1 MTKVGIYGLLRVF
14 CWMLPP
20 SGYSETWGM
29 VIALLGAGSVFV
41 GTLST
46 LPEHVAHDDT
56 KRFLS
61 FHVIGQIGYMLLGLG
76 IGIYFLN
83 INPLVATLAL
93 MATVFHLVNNV
104 CYKSLLYLNAGSIL
118 YRTNTRDLNQVSGLG
133 AIMPLTALTAAVGAL
148 AIAGMPPLNGFA
160 SKWMLYSV
168 SILSPQP
175 MFPVFVILG
184 VMAMFISLVTLA
196 SFLKFIG
203 AAFLGTF
210 AAPKNNT
217 LDRGDVPLTMQIP
230 QVVLAGLCVLFGL
243 VPALPLFG
251 VHKAISAALPA
262 NMQHNLADLIGN
274 APGGVSLMLTGNQPT
289 GIWLP
294 LIVFAA
300 LLICIGLSKWIY
312 GLGGAARRTVSGW
325 NCGVDIPSEL
335 VRYQAR
341 SFYGPFKKAFSR
353 LYPMVGVPKM
363 GYPNGLA
370 RLFDIDSWLYGPLVR
385 FGRGISERLS
395 HTHVGI
401 PQMYLIWQVAGAA
414 LVLTAL
420 FLMLK

>member
-1 MTKVGIYGLLRVF
+1 
-14 CWMLPP
+14 
-20 SGYSETWGM
+20 
-29 VIALLGAGSVFV
+29 
-41 GTLST
+41 
-46 LPEHVAHDDT
+46 
-56 KRFLS
+56 
-61 FHVIGQIGYMLLGLG
+61 MLLGLG

-118 YRTNTRDLNQVSGLG
+118 YRTNTRDLNLVSGLG
-133 AIMPLTALTAAVGAL
+133 AIMPLTALTATVGAL
-148 AIAGMPPLNGFA
+148 SIAGMPPLNGFA

-230 QVVLAGLCVLFGL
+230 QVVLAGLCILFGL
-243 VPALPLFG
+243 VPVLPLFG

-262 NMQHNLADLIGN
+262 NMQHSLTDLIGN
-274 APGGVSLMLTGNQPT
+274 APGGVSLMLTGGLPT
-289 GIWLP
+289 GVWLP

-300 LLICIGLSKWIY
+300 LLLCMGLSKWIY
-312 GLGGAARRTVSGW
+312 GLGGAVRRTVSGW
-325 NCGVDIPSEL
+325 NCGVDIQSEL

-341 SFYGPFKKAFSR
+341 SFYGPFKKAFGR
-353 LYPMVGVPKM
+353 IYPTMRMPKL
-363 GYPNGLA
+363 GYPKTIVK
-370 RLFDIDSWLYGPLVR
+370 LFDVDHWLYAPLTLMMKH
-385 FGRGISERLS
+385 ISERVS
-395 HTHVGI
+395 RAHVGI